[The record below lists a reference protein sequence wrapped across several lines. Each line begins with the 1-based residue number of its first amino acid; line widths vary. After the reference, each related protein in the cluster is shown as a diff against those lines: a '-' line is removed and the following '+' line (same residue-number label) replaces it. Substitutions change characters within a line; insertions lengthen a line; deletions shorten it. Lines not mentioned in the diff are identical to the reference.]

1 MGKASGLS
9 ESQPQPTASVAPAL
23 LGAEKPGLRQSLAVA
38 ALGVVYGDIGTSPL
52 YTVKQCFD
60 GASVSPLRVYGV
72 LSLISWSLFLVVTV
86 KYVIVLMR
94 ADNRGEGGILALMV
108 LALRATMRSP
118 NRWVLW
124 AGLFGAALFYGDGVL
139 TPAISVLSA
148 VEGLKVHTPEL
159 EPFVIPLTLAL
170 LVVLFIAQRRGTGRM
185 GGFFGPIIIVWF
197 VTIGLLGL
205 KEIARHPAIMW
216 ALNPLYGIDLIRH
229 HPAAGFVLL
238 GAVVLAVTG
247 AEALYADMGHF
258 GRGPIRRAW
267 MRFVF
272 PALLLNYF
280 GQGALL
286 LAHPEAVE
294 NPFFL
299 LAPEWLVLPL
309 VVLASTA
316 TVIASQAVISGAFSL
331 TNQAVQ
337 LGYLPRMNVRHTSER
352 EIGQVYVPAINNMLL
367 VAVAATVLM
376 FRSSDALGSAYG
388 IAVTG
393 TMTVT
398 TMLAFTHLRQGMH
411 WKLWQLIPLFAVF
424 FTVDISFFSANLLKV
439 REGGWYPLVIAFALY
454 TMMTTWIW
462 GRSKLARQRVSA
474 GMPLEMLVAGLKPDR
489 PVRVPGTAI
498 YMTAQV
504 NNVPAALL
512 HNMKHNKVLHDRN
525 VLMTV
530 QTADVPRIPEAER
543 LEIRHYDQN
552 FHTVRIRY
560 GFLEEPDI
568 PRALALARVGGFR
581 FNLMETSFFVG
592 REKVVANRR
601 QRWLIPFKRLF
612 VLLSELALD
621 ATEFFRI
628 PTNRV
633 IELGGQVEI

>member
-1 MGKASGLS
+1 LP
-9 ESQPQPTASVAPAL
+9 ESQAQPTAPATTAL
-23 LGAEKPGLRQSLAVA
+23 PGAEKPSLRQSLAVA

-52 YTVKQCFD
+52 YTVKQCFE
-60 GASVSPLRVYGV
+60 GTTVSALRVYGV
-72 LSLISWSLFLVVTV
+72 LSLIAWSLFLVVTV

-108 LALRATMRSP
+108 LALRATVRSP

-148 VEGLKVHTPEL
+148 VEGLKVQTPEL

-170 LVVLFIAQRRGTGRM
+170 LVVLFIAQRRGTGRV
-185 GGFFGPIIIVWF
+185 GGFFGPVIIVWF

-205 KEIARHPAIMW
+205 KEIARHPSIMW
-216 ALNPLYGIDLIRH
+216 ALNPLYGIDLIRRD
-229 HPAAGFVLL
+229 PVAGFVLL

-258 GRGPIRRAW
+258 GRGPIRHAW

-286 LAHPEAVE
+286 LAHPEAVR

-299 LAPEWLVLPL
+299 LAPDWFVLPL

-352 EIGQVYVPAINNMLL
+352 EMGQVYVPAINNMLL
-367 VAVAATVLM
+367 VAVAATVLG
-376 FRSSDALGSAYG
+376 FRSSDALGAAYG

-398 TMLAFTHLRQGMH
+398 TVLAFIHLRYGAH

-424 FTVDISFFSANLLKV
+424 FTVDVSFFSANLLKV
-439 REGGWYPLVIAFALY
+439 HEGGWYPLVIAFALY

-474 GMPLEMLVAGLKPDR
+474 GMPLEMLIAGLKPDR
-489 PVRVPGTAI
+489 PPRVPGTAI

-512 HNMKHNKVLHDRN
+512 HNMKHNKILHERN

-530 QTADVPRIPEAER
+530 QTADVPRIPEPER

-568 PRALALARVGGFR
+568 PRALALARVAGFR

-633 IELGGQVEI
+633 VELGGQVEI